1 MFVILLGILD
11 LIASFVIMSHLFLGW
26 FSIGTVL
33 YNVLYIII
41 KGLIFA
47 KWDAASKI
55 DIIVGL
61 YILLA
66 VYGIF
71 AHIVITAIVF
81 VWLVQK
87 SLISMIR
94 F

>member
-1 MFVILLGILD
+1 MLVILLGILD
-11 LIASFVIMSHLFLGW
+11 LIASFIIMSHLFFGW
-26 FSIGTVL
+26 FSLGTVL

-47 KWDAASKI
+47 KWDFASKI
-55 DIIVGL
+55 DIVFGL

-71 AHIVITAIVF
+71 AHIVITVIVF

-87 SLISMIR
+87 SLISMVR
-94 F
+94 A

>member
-1 MFVILLGILD
+1 MLVVLLGILD
-11 LIASFVIMSHLFLGW
+11 LVASFIIMSHLFLGW
-26 FSIGTVL
+26 FSVGTVL

-47 KWDAASKI
+47 KWDMASKI
-55 DIIVGL
+55 DIVFGL

-66 VYGIF
+66 VYGVF
-71 AHIVITAIVF
+71 AHVVITAIVF

-87 SLISMIR
+87 SLMSMVR
-94 F
+94 A